1 MGIDITVAGKKG
13 SCRFNRLQ
21 AVKAGL
27 EMKNSEIDIIEQT
40 SLEQLGEQ
48 VIELQDEPEYKPK
61 TLGTKPRRDGRARG
75 QSMAAPAIRRTS
87 RPSSSCQVN
96 KISHL
101 LSNKKQPRPVIENT
115 TLDPKKIRAEIPNV
129 TTVATWVKRNFLPTN
144 TKVFIIADGYES
156 IKNALLKRNWV
167 ENCHF
172 DSYCFN
178 LKFVIRPRDINADE
192 LCEYQIINHF
202 KKASHIT
209 TKVGL
214 MKVLKNSIW
223 ECSMDPD
230 EFFPKC
236 FDASQEIEY
245 NDFCNYYKLLKTE
258 NYLKKFVE
266 YV

>member
-1 MGIDITVAGKKG
+1 
-13 SCRFNRLQ
+13 
-21 AVKAGL
+21 
-27 EMKNSEIDIIEQT
+27 MKNSEIGIIEQT
-40 SLEQLGEQ
+40 SLEQLGDQ
-48 VIELQDEPEYKPK
+48 IIGLQEEPEYKPK
-61 TLGTKPRRDGRARG
+61 TLGTKPRRDGGARG
-75 QSMAAPAIRRTS
+75 QSMAPAAIRRTS
-87 RPSSSCQVN
+87 RPSSSCHVN
-96 KISHL
+96 KISQL
-101 LSNKKQPRPVIENT
+101 LSNKRQPRQITENT
-115 TLDPKKIRAEIPNV
+115 ILDPKKIRSEIPNV
-129 TTVATWVKRNFLPTN
+129 TTVATWVKRNFLPIT

-167 ENCHF
+167 QNCHF

-178 LKFVIRPRDINADE
+178 LKFVIRSKDINAEE
-192 LCEYQIINHF
+192 LCDFQIINHF

-214 MKVLKNSIW
+214 LKVLKNSIW

-236 FDASQEIEY
+236 YDASQEIGF

-258 NYLKKFVE
+258 NYLKKFLE